1 MNSLIFAAFSR
12 ILFGVMLV
20 VSVYVLYRGHNEPG
34 GGFVGGLIAAAGFAT
49 LALARGVEVARA
61 TLRFEPMTV
70 IGFGILAIAR
80 HGAGVGGVGVV
91 ALILQKS
98 RGWNAGR
105 TQMACDVLILLASL
119 PILNAER
126 FGLSVLSAAAIN
138 AVLFVNH
145 RPGRYI
151 GH

>member
-70 IGFGILAIAR
+70 IGFGILAALLSGLPGLWLEGSFLTHQWLVLGNFHLGTTLLFDI
-80 HGAGVGGVGVV
+80 GVYLVVLGGILS
-91 ALILQKS
+91 LIL
-98 RGWNAGR
+98 
-105 TQMACDVLILLASL
+105 
-119 PILNAER
+119 R
-126 FGLSVLSAAAIN
+126 FYEDL
-138 AVLFVNH
+138 
-145 RPGRYI
+145 
-151 GH
+151 

>member
-70 IGFGILAIAR
+70 IGFGILAALLSGLPGLWLDGSLLTHQWLVLGNFHLGTTLLFDI
-80 HGAGVGGVGVV
+80 GVYLVVLGGILS
-91 ALILQKS
+91 LIL
-98 RGWNAGR
+98 
-105 TQMACDVLILLASL
+105 
-119 PILNAER
+119 R
-126 FGLSVLSAAAIN
+126 FYEDL
-138 AVLFVNH
+138 
-145 RPGRYI
+145 
-151 GH
+151 

>member
-20 VSVYVLYRGHNEPG
+20 VPVYVLYRGHNEPG

-70 IGFGILAIAR
+70 IGFGILAALLSGLPGLWLDGSFLTHQWLVLGNFHLGTTLLFDI
-80 HGAGVGGVGVV
+80 GVYLVVLGGILS
-91 ALILQKS
+91 LIL
-98 RGWNAGR
+98 
-105 TQMACDVLILLASL
+105 
-119 PILNAER
+119 R
-126 FGLSVLSAAAIN
+126 FYEDL
-138 AVLFVNH
+138 
-145 RPGRYI
+145 
-151 GH
+151 

>member
-70 IGFGILAIAR
+70 IGFGILAALLSCLPGLWLDGSFLTHQWLVLGNFHLGTTLLFDI
-80 HGAGVGGVGVV
+80 GVYLVVLGGILS
-91 ALILQKS
+91 LIL
-98 RGWNAGR
+98 
-105 TQMACDVLILLASL
+105 
-119 PILNAER
+119 R
-126 FGLSVLSAAAIN
+126 FYEDL
-138 AVLFVNH
+138 
-145 RPGRYI
+145 
-151 GH
+151 

>member
-49 LALARGVEVARA
+49 LALARGGEVARA

-70 IGFGILAIAR
+70 IGFGILAALLSGLPGLWLDGSFLTHQWLVLGNFHLGTTLLFDI
-80 HGAGVGGVGVV
+80 GVYLVVLGGILS
-91 ALILQKS
+91 LIL
-98 RGWNAGR
+98 
-105 TQMACDVLILLASL
+105 
-119 PILNAER
+119 R
-126 FGLSVLSAAAIN
+126 FYEDL
-138 AVLFVNH
+138 
-145 RPGRYI
+145 
-151 GH
+151 

>member
-1 MNSLIFAAFSR
+1 M
-12 ILFGVMLV
+12 
-20 VSVYVLYRGHNEPG
+20 
-34 GGFVGGLIAAAGFAT
+34 
-49 LALARGVEVARA
+49 
-61 TLRFEPMTV
+61 
-70 IGFGILAIAR
+70 
-80 HGAGVGGVGVV
+80 V

>member
-12 ILFGVMLV
+12 ILFDVMLV

-70 IGFGILAIAR
+70 IGFGILAALLSGLPGLWLDGSFLTHQWLVLGNFHLCTTLLFDI
-80 HGAGVGGVGVV
+80 GVYLVVLGGILS
-91 ALILQKS
+91 LIL
-98 RGWNAGR
+98 
-105 TQMACDVLILLASL
+105 
-119 PILNAER
+119 R
-126 FGLSVLSAAAIN
+126 FYEDL
-138 AVLFVNH
+138 
-145 RPGRYI
+145 
-151 GH
+151 

>member
-1 MNSLIFAAFSR
+1 MNSLIFTAFSR

-70 IGFGILAIAR
+70 IGFGILAALLSGLPGLWLDGSFLTHQWLVLGNFHLGTTLLFDI
-80 HGAGVGGVGVV
+80 GVYLVVLGGILS
-91 ALILQKS
+91 LIL
-98 RGWNAGR
+98 
-105 TQMACDVLILLASL
+105 
-119 PILNAER
+119 R
-126 FGLSVLSAAAIN
+126 FYEDL
-138 AVLFVNH
+138 
-145 RPGRYI
+145 
-151 GH
+151 

>member
-70 IGFGILAIAR
+70 IGFGILAALLSSLPGLWLDGSFLTHQWLVLGNFHLGTTLLFDI
-80 HGAGVGGVGVV
+80 GVYLVVLGGILS
-91 ALILQKS
+91 LIL
-98 RGWNAGR
+98 
-105 TQMACDVLILLASL
+105 
-119 PILNAER
+119 R
-126 FGLSVLSAAAIN
+126 FYEDL
-138 AVLFVNH
+138 
-145 RPGRYI
+145 
-151 GH
+151 

>member
-34 GGFVGGLIAAAGFAT
+34 GGFAT

-70 IGFGILAIAR
+70 IGFGILAALLSGLPGLWLDGSFLTHQWLVLGNFHLGTTLLFDI
-80 HGAGVGGVGVV
+80 GVYLVVLGGILS
-91 ALILQKS
+91 LIL
-98 RGWNAGR
+98 
-105 TQMACDVLILLASL
+105 
-119 PILNAER
+119 R
-126 FGLSVLSAAAIN
+126 FYEDL
-138 AVLFVNH
+138 
-145 RPGRYI
+145 
-151 GH
+151 

>member
-70 IGFGILAIAR
+70 IGFGILAALLSGLPGLWLDGSFLTHQWLVLGNFHLGTTLLFDI
-80 HGAGVGGVGVV
+80 GVYLVVLGG
-91 ALILQKS
+91 ILS
-98 RGWNAGR
+98 
-105 TQMACDVLILLASL
+105 LILLFYEDL
-119 PILNAER
+119 
-126 FGLSVLSAAAIN
+126 
-138 AVLFVNH
+138 
-145 RPGRYI
+145 
-151 GH
+151 

>member
-70 IGFGILAIAR
+70 IGFGILAALLSGLPGLWLDGSFLTHQWLVLGNFHLGTTLLFDI
-80 HGAGVGGVGVV
+80 GVYLVVLGGILS
-91 ALILQKS
+91 LIL
-98 RGWNAGR
+98 
-105 TQMACDVLILLASL
+105 
-119 PILNAER
+119 R
-126 FGLSVLSAAAIN
+126 FYEDL
-138 AVLFVNH
+138 
-145 RPGRYI
+145 
-151 GH
+151 

>member
-49 LALARGVEVARA
+49 LALARGVDVARA

-70 IGFGILAIAR
+70 IGFGILAALLSGLPGLWLDGSFLTHQWLVLGNFHLGTTLLFDI
-80 HGAGVGGVGVV
+80 GVYLVVLGGILS
-91 ALILQKS
+91 LIL
-98 RGWNAGR
+98 
-105 TQMACDVLILLASL
+105 
-119 PILNAER
+119 R
-126 FGLSVLSAAAIN
+126 FYEDL
-138 AVLFVNH
+138 
-145 RPGRYI
+145 
-151 GH
+151 

>member
-61 TLRFEPMTV
+61 TLRFKPMTV
-70 IGFGILAIAR
+70 IGFGILAALLSGLPGLWLDGSFLTHQWLVLGNFHLGTTLLFDI
-80 HGAGVGGVGVV
+80 GVYLVVLGGILS
-91 ALILQKS
+91 LIL
-98 RGWNAGR
+98 
-105 TQMACDVLILLASL
+105 
-119 PILNAER
+119 R
-126 FGLSVLSAAAIN
+126 FYEDL
-138 AVLFVNH
+138 
-145 RPGRYI
+145 
-151 GH
+151 

>member
-12 ILFGVMLV
+12 ILFSVMLV

-70 IGFGILAIAR
+70 IGFGILAALLSGLPGLWLDGSFLTHQWRVLGNFHLGTTLLFDI
-80 HGAGVGGVGVV
+80 GVYLVVLGGILS
-91 ALILQKS
+91 LIL
-98 RGWNAGR
+98 
-105 TQMACDVLILLASL
+105 
-119 PILNAER
+119 R
-126 FGLSVLSAAAIN
+126 FYEDL
-138 AVLFVNH
+138 
-145 RPGRYI
+145 
-151 GH
+151 

>member
-49 LALARGVEVARA
+49 LALARGVKVARA

-70 IGFGILAIAR
+70 IGFGILAALLSGLPGLWLDGSFLTHQWLVLGNFHLGTTLLFDI
-80 HGAGVGGVGVV
+80 GVYLVVLGGILS
-91 ALILQKS
+91 LIL
-98 RGWNAGR
+98 
-105 TQMACDVLILLASL
+105 
-119 PILNAER
+119 R
-126 FGLSVLSAAAIN
+126 FYEDL
-138 AVLFVNH
+138 
-145 RPGRYI
+145 
-151 GH
+151 